1 MIKNDQTCVKKAAKR
16 LKKGCKEAAKRL
28 QKGCKKIFMLP
39 WLGMSVSQTFQ
50 PSRFSRESPVFWFI
64 LPVSQFLSKSPSF
77 WNNSKTNIKVL
88 ETHVDFSDTCGNGL
102 INLSFVSKSKSF
114 FNHGWQSVSF
124 CNSLPQSS
132 FRSPS
137 SQLFYKRLLQGG
149 GGQRQ
154 QSQYVGICP
163 GENLPVFKLQRT
175 ECLLSVWARFPKTSI
190 NLTQG

>member
-149 GGQRQ
+149 GGG
-154 QSQYVGICP
+154 SGSSHSMLVYV
-163 GENLPVFKLQRT
+163 PV
-175 ECLLSVWARFPKTSI
+175 KTSLFS
-190 NLTQG
+190 NSRGQNVCSQSGPGSPKPRLT